1 MIQNP
6 ILPGFCPDPSI
17 IRVEKIIILQIQ
29 ALNGGLV

>member
-17 IRVEKIIILQIQ
+17 YVLEKIIILQIQ